1 MEYKLDFKTY
11 NEALKKNQLLGLK
24 CDDCGS
30 FNCPPNLACQSCGGM
45 NTEVVELTGKGK
57 IVTYTTVYV
66 APGGRENEAPFII
79 VMVELEEGPWIM
91 GNLIDIDPERISME
105 LIGKEVKLGN
115 KVYPGDTYSDGEI
128 ARPLFSFV
136 H

>member
-24 CDDCGS
+24 CGSCGAVT
-30 FNCPPNLACQSCGGM
+30 CPPNLACQSCGEM

-66 APGGRENEAPFII
+66 APGGRENEAPFTI